1 LTLQLCT
8 AKLAYSCK
16 PKVPKMNKPPIIWTN
31 VILFTS
37 TFLVAAILVPW
48 YAIAI
53 GFTWTEII
61 ATILCLGYCGMSITA
76 GYHRLW
82 AHKTYDAHPALQ
94 WFYAIGG
101 AFALQN
107 SALHWSSD
115 HRVHHKFVD
124 QNDKDPYSA
133 QRGFWFSHIG
143 WMLREYQS
151 NTYADYSNARD
162 LQNNKIVM
170 WQHKNYLVLTVA
182 TNFGIPLFLGWLTDS
197 YIGMLLS
204 VGVLR
209 LVLSHHFTFFI
220 NSLAHIWGN
229 QPYTDQNSARDNGI
243 LAFLTYGEGY
253 HNFHHIFEY
262 DYRNGIKWWHFDPTK
277 WLIKSCS
284 WLGLTRNLRV
294 CPPDRIEKAKVQMQ
308 LKRAQ
313 AKVSHLP
320 DAELVMQRL
329 EHEYE
334 LLMEKMHAYYD
345 VKKVLLQ
352 QKKQQLM
359 QQYNEFDLKQQMQEV
374 RRNLHLQ
381 QKRWQQLT
389 AQIA

>member
-1 LTLQLCT
+1 MYL
-8 AKLAYSCK
+8 
-16 PKVPKMNKPPIIWTN
+16 KMQKPPIIWTN
-31 VILFTS
+31 VLLFS
-37 TFLVAAILVPW
+37 ITFLIS
-48 YAIAI
+48 AIAVPYYALTV
-53 GFTWTEII
+53 GFSAVEII

-82 AHKTYDAHPALQ
+82 AHKTYEAHPVLQ
-94 WFYAIGG
+94 WFFAIGG

-151 NTYADYSNARD
+151 QRYSDYSNVRD
-162 LQNNKIVM
+162 LQNNPIVM
-170 WQHKNYLVLTVA
+170 FQHKHYLLLTVV
-182 TNFGIPLFLGWLTDS
+182 TNFGIPLFLGFLTDS
-197 YIGMLLS
+197 YLGMVLS

-229 QPYTDQNSARDNGI
+229 QPYTDENSARDNGV

-262 DYRNGIKWWHFDPTK
+262 DYRNGIRWWQFDPTK

-284 WLGLTRNLRV
+284 WLGLTRNLKV
-294 CPPDRIEKAKVQMQ
+294 CPEDRIMKAKALMQ

-313 AKVSHLP
+313 AKAKMLP
-320 DAELVMQRL
+320 DAELLLARMEQEYALLLDRMQ
-329 EHEYE
+329 
-334 LLMEKMHAYYD
+334 AYYAIQ
-345 VKKVLLQ
+345 KQLLQ
-352 QKKQQLM
+352 QKKDQLQLKKEQLM
-359 QQYNEFDLKQQMQEV
+359 QQYNDFDIRLQYSEMKQ
-374 RRNLHLQ
+374 NWLQ
-381 QKRWQQLT
+381 QQRQWQSFIQQY
-389 AQIA
+389 A

>member
-1 LTLQLCT
+1 MQ
-8 AKLAYSCK
+8 
-16 PKVPKMNKPPIIWTN
+16 KPPIIWTN
-31 VILFTS
+31 VLLFS
-37 TFLVAAILVPW
+37 ITFLIS
-48 YAIAI
+48 AIAVPYYAFTV
-53 GFTWTEII
+53 GFTAVEII

-82 AHKTYDAHPALQ
+82 AHKTYEAHPVLQ
-94 WFYAIGG
+94 WFFAIGG

-143 WMLREYQS
+143 WMLREHQS
-151 NTYADYSNARD
+151 QRYSDYSNVRD
-162 LQNNKIVM
+162 LQNNPIVM
-170 WQHKNYLVLTVA
+170 FQHKHYLLLTVA
-182 TNFGIPLFLGWLTDS
+182 TNFGIPLFLGFLTDS
-197 YIGMLLS
+197 YLGMLLS

-209 LVLSHHFTFFI
+209 LALSHHFTFFI

-229 QPYTDQNSARDNGI
+229 QPYTDENSARDNGV

-262 DYRNGIKWWHFDPTK
+262 DYRNGIRWWQFDPTK

-284 WLGLTRNLRV
+284 WLGLTRNLKI
-294 CPPDRIEKAKVQMQ
+294 CPEDRIVKAKALMQ

-313 AKVSHLP
+313 AKAKMMP
-320 DAELVMQRL
+320 DAELLLARMEQEYALLLERMQ
-329 EHEYE
+329 
-334 LLMEKMHAYYD
+334 AYYT
-345 VKKVLLQ
+345 VQKQLLQ
-352 QKKQQLM
+352 QKKDQLQLKKEQLM
-359 QQYNEFDLKQQMQEV
+359 QQYNDFDIRLQYSEMKQ
-374 RRNLHLQ
+374 NWLQ
-381 QKRWQQLT
+381 QQRQWQSFIQQY
-389 AQIA
+389 A

>member
-1 LTLQLCT
+1 MT
-8 AKLAYSCK
+8 
-16 PKVPKMNKPPIIWTN
+16 KPPIIWTN
-31 VILFTS
+31 VLIFSL
-37 TFLVAAILVPW
+37 TFLIAAIAVPY
-48 YAIAI
+48 YAITV
-53 GFTWTEII
+53 GFSWIEIT

-82 AHKTYDAHPALQ
+82 AHKTYEAHPILQ
-94 WFYAIGG
+94 WFFAIGG

-133 QRGFWFSHIG
+133 KRGFWFSHIG

-151 NTYADYSNARD
+151 QRYSDYSNVRD
-162 LQNNKIVM
+162 LQNNPIVM
-170 WQHKNYLVLTVA
+170 WQHKHYLALTIT
-182 TNFGIPLFLGWLTDS
+182 TNFGIPLLLGFLTDS

-220 NSLAHIWGN
+220 NSLAHIWGS
-229 QPYTDQNSARDNGI
+229 QPYTDQNSARDNGV

-262 DYRNGIKWWHFDPTK
+262 DYRNGIRWWHFDPTK

-284 WLGLTRNLRV
+284 WLGLTRNLKI
-294 CPPDRIEKAKVQMQ
+294 CPEDRILKAKALMQ

-313 AKVSHLP
+313 AKAILLP
-320 DAELVMQRL
+320 DAEQILQKM
-329 EHEYE
+329 EHEYA
-334 LLMEKMHAYYD
+334 LLLERMHAYFE
-345 VKKVLLQ
+345 VQKQLMQ
-352 QKKQQLM
+352 QKKDQLQQRKAQLL
-359 QQYNEFDLKQQMQEV
+359 QQYNEFDIRKHYAEMKLNWQ
-374 RRNLHLQ
+374 LQ
-381 QKRWQQLT
+381 QQQWHT
-389 AQIA
+389 FIQQFA

>member
-1 LTLQLCT
+1 MQ
-8 AKLAYSCK
+8 
-16 PKVPKMNKPPIIWTN
+16 KPPIIWTN
-31 VILFTS
+31 VLLFS
-37 TFLVAAILVPW
+37 ITFLIS
-48 YAIAI
+48 AIAVPYYALTV
-53 GFTWTEII
+53 GFTAVEII

-82 AHKTYDAHPALQ
+82 AHKTYEAHPVLQ
-94 WFYAIGG
+94 WFFAIGG

-151 NTYADYSNARD
+151 QRYSDYSNVRD
-162 LQNNKIVM
+162 LQNNPIVM
-170 WQHKNYLVLTVA
+170 FQHKHYLLLTVV
-182 TNFGIPLFLGWLTDS
+182 TNFGIPLFLGFLTDS
-197 YIGMLLS
+197 YLGMVLS

-229 QPYTDQNSARDNGI
+229 QPYTDENSARDNGV

-262 DYRNGIKWWHFDPTK
+262 DYRNGIRWWQFDPTK

-284 WLGLTRNLRV
+284 WLGLTRNLKV
-294 CPPDRIEKAKVQMQ
+294 CPEDRIMKAKALMQ

-313 AKVSHLP
+313 AKAKMLP
-320 DAELVMQRL
+320 DAELLLARMEQEYALLLDRMQ
-329 EHEYE
+329 
-334 LLMEKMHAYYD
+334 AYYAIQ
-345 VKKVLLQ
+345 KQLLQ
-352 QKKQQLM
+352 QKKDQLQLKKEQLM
-359 QQYNEFDLKQQMQEV
+359 QQYNDFDIRLQYSEMKQ
-374 RRNLHLQ
+374 NWLQ
-381 QKRWQQLT
+381 QQRQWQSFIQQY
-389 AQIA
+389 A